1 VGGEISL
8 RPYNPHGGISGGVAR
23 LVLLRD
29 GQREVRPVRSFRAV
43 SGGYL
48 IRFAGF
54 DDRESVSVL
63 THAEVR
69 IERTA
74 LPALGP
80 GEYYV
85 EDVIGC
91 AVEDEG
97 GRALGVAREIFW
109 NGAHDVASVVD
120 GAGVE
125 RLIPLVPEVVLTD
138 DMPGRKIRVRWD
150 ADD

>member
-1 VGGEISL
+1 MGGEISL

-23 LVLLRD
+23 LVLVRD
-29 GQREVRPVRSFRAV
+29 GKREVRPVRSFRAV

-48 IRFAGF
+48 IRFAAF

-63 THAEVR
+63 THSEVR

-74 LPALGP
+74 LPPLGP

-120 GAGVE
+120 AAGVE
-125 RLIPLVPEVVLTD
+125 RLIALVPEVVLTAD
-138 DMPGRKIRVRWD
+138 TPGRRMRVRWD

>member
-8 RPYNPHGGISGGVAR
+8 RPYNPHGGISSRVAR
-23 LVLLRD
+23 LVLLRQ
-29 GQREVRPVRSFRAV
+29 GRREVLPVRTFRAV
-43 SGGYL
+43 AGGYL
-48 IRFAGF
+48 VRFTGF

-69 IERTA
+69 IDRTA

-80 GEYYV
+80 GEFYV

-109 NGAHDVASVVD
+109 NGAHDVASVID

-125 RLIPLVPEVVLTD
+125 RLIPLVPDVVLTAD
-138 DMPGRKIRVRWD
+138 TPGRKMRVRWD